1 MPVIAFIVGLV
12 EASRRHAGAVLA
24 AAILLSLGCGW
35 YTATHLDIDTDTNNL
50 ISPDLPWRQREAA
63 FDKAFPQNTDLL
75 AIVIDARTADQA
87 EDASGKLAEKL
98 TARKDLFRTVRR
110 PDGGDFFLKDGALF
124 LPTPEVQEL
133 ADQLIAAQPMIGA
146 LAADPSLR
154 GLFDALDLAAQG
166 VIQGQAKI
174 EVMDKPFTAI
184 GDAVKSALD
193 GKPQPL
199 SWQVLFTGRPPEPQ
213 ELRRFVLAQ
222 PVLDY
227 SALEPGGKSTGFI
240 RDAARQL
247 GFTPDRGVT
256 VRVTGPVA
264 LSDEEF
270 ASVAEGAGFA
280 TALSLGLVCLWLFMA
295 LRSWRLVVA
304 ILGTLAVGLVAT
316 GAFAAISVGKLNMIS
331 VAFAVL
337 FIGIAVDFGIQ
348 FGVRFRDERHR
359 SGDNREALERAAK
372 GVGGPLAVAAATTAV
387 GFLSFVPTDYSGVS
401 DLGLIAGVSMVIALF
416 LNLSVLPA
424 LLALL
429 RPPPERASIGFAW
442 AAPIDRLL
450 LRRRWAVLA
459 IAGLLGL
466 VSILLLPKLQFDF
479 DPLNLKDPKTESMAA
494 LRDLMADPITTPY
507 TIDVL
512 TASPDEAASLAARLE
527 KLPQVAQAVTISSY
541 VPEDQDAKI
550 AILEDAAMLLGPTLS
565 PPTPKPAPSDAE
577 SLAAITH
584 FAADL
589 KQAKPPAGS
598 AGERLLGLLDQV
610 GAKGV
615 AVVPALRESLVGALS
630 QRLALLRLML
640 QPEKVT
646 RETLPPELKAAWVA
660 EDGRARIEV
669 FPKGDPRDRTVL
681 THFISAVRG
690 VVPEATGM
698 PVSIQESGSTVVSA
712 FLRAGLIAVGAIAL
726 LLFLVLRRAW
736 DVALVLL
743 PLLLAALLTAATSIA
758 IGLPLNFANII
769 TLPLLLGIGV
779 AFDIYFVM
787 NWRAGMTGLLQSAT
801 ARAVLFSALTT
812 TTAFGSLA
820 LSNHPGTSEM
830 GKLLTISLCYT
841 LACTLFFLPAL
852 LGPTPNRKVE

>member
-1 MPVIAFIVGLV
+1 MFVLGLIASLV
-12 EASRRHAGAVLA
+12 EACRRHAGAVLA
-24 AAILLSLGCGW
+24 AAILFSLGCGW

-50 ISPDLPWRQREAA
+50 ISPELPWRQRETV
-63 FDKAFPQNTDLL
+63 FEKAFPQNTDLL
-75 AIVIDARTADQA
+75 AIVIDGRTADQA
-87 EDASGKLAEKL
+87 EDASGKIAERL
-98 TARKDLFRTVRR
+98 MGRKDLFRTVRR
-110 PDGGDFFLKDGALF
+110 PDGGEFFLKNGSLF
-124 LPTPEVQEL
+124 LPTADVQEL

-166 VIQGQAKI
+166 IIHGQAKI
-174 EVMDKPFTAI
+174 EVVDKPFTAI
-184 GDAVKSALD
+184 ADAVQSALD

-199 SWQVLFTGRPPEPQ
+199 SWQMLFTGRPPEPQ

-227 SALEPGGKSTGFI
+227 SALEPGGKSTAFI
-240 RDAARQL
+240 RDTAKEL
-247 GFTPDRGVT
+247 GFTSDHGVS
-256 VRVTGPVA
+256 VRITGPVA

-270 ASVAEGAGFA
+270 ASVAQGAGFA
-280 TALSLGLVCLWLFMA
+280 TLLSLGLVCLWLFMA

-316 GAFAAISVGKLNMIS
+316 GAFAAVAVGKLNMIS

-359 SGDNREALERAAK
+359 SGDTREALERAAR

-387 GFLSFVPTDYSGVS
+387 GFLAFVPTDYSGVS
-401 DLGLIAGVSMVIALF
+401 DLGLIAGVSMLIALF

-429 RPPPERASIGFAW
+429 KPPPEKESVGFQW
-442 AAPIDRLL
+442 AAPLDRLL
-450 LRRRWAVLA
+450 LRRRFIVIG
-459 IAGLLGL
+459 IAALLG
-466 VSILLLPKLQFDF
+466 VGSALLLPKLQFDF
-479 DPLNLKDPKTESMAA
+479 DPLNLKDPKTESMAT

-512 TASPDEAASLAARLE
+512 TASPQEAAALAE
-527 KLPQVAQAVTISSY
+527 KLDKLPEVAQAVTISSY

-565 PPTPKPAPSDAE
+565 PSRPKPAPSDAE
-577 SLAAITH
+577 TLASIAH

-589 KQAKPPAGS
+589 KEAKPPAGS
-598 AGERLLGLLDQV
+598 SGERLLRLVEQV
-610 GAKGV
+610 GVKGV
-615 AVVPALRESLVGALS
+615 SIVPALRESLVGALA
-630 QRLALLRLML
+630 QRLDLLRLML

-646 RETLPPELKAAWVA
+646 HDTLPADLKSAWVA
-660 EDGRARIEV
+660 QDGRARIEV
-669 FPKGDPRDRTVL
+669 FPKGDPRDRAVL
-681 THFISAVRG
+681 TRFISSVRSL
-690 VVPEATGM
+690 VPEATGM
-698 PVSIQESGSTVVSA
+698 PVSIQESGRTVVSA
-712 FLRAGLIAVGAIAL
+712 FLQAGLIAVGAIAI
-726 LLFLVLRRAW
+726 LLFVVLRRAK
-736 DVALVLL
+736 DVAMVLIPLV
-743 PLLLAALLTAATSIA
+743 LAALLTAATSIA
-758 IGLPLNFANII
+758 SGLPLNFANII

-830 GKLLTISLCYT
+830 GKLLTISLFYT
-841 LACTLFFLPAL
+841 LVCTLFVLPAL
-852 LGPTPNRKVE
+852 LGSPPDRK